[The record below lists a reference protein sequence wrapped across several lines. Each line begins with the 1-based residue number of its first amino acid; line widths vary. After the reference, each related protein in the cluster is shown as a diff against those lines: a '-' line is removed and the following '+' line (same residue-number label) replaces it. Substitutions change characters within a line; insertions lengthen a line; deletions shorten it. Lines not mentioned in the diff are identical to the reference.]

1 MKYLQS
7 DLYPELL
14 KRNKIKI
21 HIETGHIF
29 FDNVNSNESIYS
41 FFLAQQDHTKK
52 LLNIVLETSVDYN
65 DCISKYLLAIK
76 YENEYDMLT
85 QLHQKNTGVSPKDL
99 LELENLGTAI
109 DIIENNSRYN
119 LQFNCLLRV
128 M

>member
-29 FDNVNSNESIYS
+29 FDHVNSNESIYS

-52 LLNIVLETSVDYN
+52 LLNIVLETSVDY
-65 DCISKYLLAIK
+65 KYLLAIK

-85 QLHQKNTGVSPKDL
+85 HDMLTYKNSKFLFYNFNKINQPVQFIRHTKISYDDNALTIL
-99 LELENLGTAI
+99 LEKN
-109 DIIENNSRYN
+109 
-119 LQFNCLLRV
+119 
-128 M
+128 